1 MSDDVGYGKVRA
13 ATWPQGRPAP
23 ATRRGGTDPA
33 EVWNG
38 PRYQVVASHLR
49 GMFLVVVESNGR
61 QETRKIILH

>member
-33 EVWNG
+33 EVL
-38 PRYQVVASHLR
+38 VAGWRSVLTLR
-49 GMFLVVVESNGR
+49 RFRN
-61 QETRKIILH
+61 IL